1 MSKRLP
7 YIPGYMINDD
17 PYTRGKY
24 YDKEGKKYEI
34 DQKGNLY
41 QIDSNGNPVGRGP
54 NIYSYQGQHNNSY

>member
-41 QIDSNGNPVGRGP
+41 
-54 NIYSYQGQHNNSY
+54 

>member
-1 MSKRLP
+1 
-7 YIPGYMINDD
+7 MINDD
-17 PYTRGKY
+17 PNIRGKY

-41 QIDSNGNPVGRGP
+41 QIDSNGNPVGRGA